1 MAFVQGGAMKNA
13 EDVAVKILDDHWG
26 ICEGSDELQIAI
38 AKALQVA
45 YQKGAEDMR
54 MRAAAIAEAEEGVGA
69 NEAYGCSCGESIAE
83 KVNTIPLHPEGGG
96 R

>member
-1 MAFVQGGAMKNA
+1 MKNA
-13 EDVAVKILDDHWG
+13 EELKLMAHKIVNESTGRVIEKLDATRLEFSIYD
-26 ICEGSDELQIAI
+26 SLQD
-38 AKALQVA
+38 A